1 MSLYWESVLTTASIF
16 AIAAIGLRIS
26 LGTGQFSVMH
36 GALLGVGAYAGGF
49 AAKQLGLSLIPS
61 LVVATLAAAVLAAL
75 VSALLLRLSGLFFGI
90 ATLAIGEGLSI
101 TARTFFPGGA
111 QGYTGVPLRTTL
123 PVAALIL
130 VLLLAALTRLR
141 ASRTGLGI
149 LAAGADPVAAG
160 SLGIAVA
167 RMKVWSFAVGGGIA
181 GLAGGLLVQFL
192 GLVLPADLSF
202 PSEIRLL
209 MFVIIGGMST
219 AWGAVA
225 GAFLIIVGEELLRVA
240 TLDRFWLLG
249 LLLVI
254 VILARPQGLLSRLPL
269 RSQGGVG
276 LLRPGARTRG
286 ADRALEPDSV
296 SKVTAG
302 SEP

>member
-1 MSLYWESVLTTASIF
+1 MSLYWESVLTIASIF

-36 GALLGVGAYAGGF
+36 GALLGIGAYAAGF
-49 AAKQLGLSLIPS
+49 AAKQLGLGLVPS
-61 LVVATLAAAVLAAL
+61 LLFAALTAGLLAAL
-75 VSALLLRLSGLFFGI
+75 ISALLLRLSGLFFGI

-101 TARTFFPGGA
+101 AARTFFPGGA

-123 PVAALIL
+123 PVVALIL
-130 VLLLAALTRLR
+130 VLLLAAITRLR
-141 ASRTGLGI
+141 ASRTGLGV
-149 LAAGADPVAAG
+149 LAAGADPVAAE
-160 SLGIAVA
+160 SLGISIA
-167 RMKVWSFAVGGGIA
+167 RMKIWGFAVGGGIA

-209 MFVIIGGMST
+209 MFIIIGGMST

-254 VILARPQGLLSRLPL
+254 VVLARPQGLLSRLPL
-269 RSQGGVG
+269 RSQGG
-276 LLRPGARTRG
+276 LRLPRPGGRTRG
-286 ADRALEPDSV
+286 EDRALEPDSV